1 MSLIKEKACE
11 EWEMSDGRRCRSG
24 SGRMSRH
31 DLGRQSMSVGRNGI
45 HNQDGKGQEIGS
57 VPGWH

>member
-1 MSLIKEKACE
+1 MEGDA
-11 EWEMSDGRRCRSG
+11 GAG
-24 SGRMSRH
+24 PGRMSQH

-45 HNQDGKGQEIGS
+45 HKQDGKGQEIGS